1 MFKINENSMEKNKRM
16 DQSVRS
22 LGGLFEDL
30 QLKISQSCLHIN
42 IYCKPFTVAKVWP
55 QPQSLS
61 NGEVEKM
68 QHL

>member
-1 MFKINENSMEKNKRM
+1 MKTQWKKNKRM

-30 QLKISQSCLHIN
+30 QLKISQSSLHIN
-42 IYCKPFTVAKVWP
+42 IYYKPFTVAKVWP

-61 NGEVEKM
+61 NREVEKM